1 MNSQKGD
8 GERKEK
14 RKRGAKIQ
22 KISSGSWHFGAK
34 SQAEPFPK
42 LTGKKGKTK
51 QNKTVSTVCDLL
63 RAGHKKSREGSPYQG

>member
-1 MNSQKGD
+1 MNSQEGD

-42 LTGKKGKTK
+42 LTGKKGKNKTK
-51 QNKTVSTVCDLL
+51 QNSLYSL
-63 RAGHKKSREGSPYQG
+63 WPSQSRA